1 MSKKTIVMFIIVL
14 ICVFMIILLLK
25 NSNDKVVLSTYESII
40 DRVDNKETFNL
51 LLQNNDNDDIIEIFD
66 YYHDVY
72 DIDYKLLLVDYND
85 ERFNELLEKL
95 SLDILPQDKSV
106 FIVVEDGKVRFTI
119 RGEYSEFNL
128 KKFLVDHELIEKRYM
143 YIDAIIYGNF
153 QDYYK
158 DNNSYCVLYIRPD
171 NQNIYDYRK
180 TLVRND
186 IRSIIMYPNY
196 AGSEEAEKYFKE
208 KIDFGNN
215 INEKLPAIIKIKQK
229 KILGS
234 HTNVS
239 IKDITRLC
247 N

>member
-1 MSKKTIVMFIIVL
+1 MGKKTIVMVIIVL
-14 ICVFMIILLLK
+14 ICIFMIILLLK
-25 NSNDKVVLSTYESII
+25 NSDSKVSLSTYESII
-40 DRVDNKETFNL
+40 NKVNNKESFNL
-51 LLQNNDNDDIIEIFD
+51 LLQDSDNDDIIEIFN

-72 DIDYKLLLVDYND
+72 DIEYELLLVDYNN
-85 ERFNELLEKL
+85 ELFNELLEKL
-95 SLDILPQDKSV
+95 SLDMLPQDKSV
-106 FIVVEDGKVRFTI
+106 FIIVKDGKIHSTI

-128 KKFLVDHELIEKRYM
+128 KEFLINHELIEKRYM

-158 DNNSYCVLYIRPD
+158 EDDSYCILYIRSD

-180 TLVRND
+180 TLVQND
-186 IRSIIMYPNY
+186 IKSLIMYTNY

-215 INEKLPAIIKIKQK
+215 ITEKLPAIIKIKQK